1 MSSELTKLAQRRL
14 MSIYPEEMIDDN
26 ISVISMDTTICE
38 TEDLKKHKSH
48 KSNKFDTGVLY
59 AENLELKE
67 LNSNLK
73 KMNENLRIQVN
84 KLTLKLSNKNQETE
98 IESRIKHYKQSLT
111 ELSAQYDKISKENE
125 MLINQNKCV
134 DSLFKIME
142 INNKYGYKLPIPNPK
157 DNRQIVVDKITQ
169 IVGNDIILT
178 ECRTSPLQQ
187 WQGNNKD
194 KVQIGDIVLLDITD
208 CYNRIIIHKFSQ
220 AEKHVIIN
228 LPTEEYRKVNPLHPM
243 EQATD
248 LNSLGMIKGLYKSI
262 TSH

>member
-1 MSSELTKLAQRRL
+1 MQQ
-14 MSIYPEEMIDDN
+14 
-26 ISVISMDTTICE
+26 
-38 TEDLKKHKSH
+38 
-48 KSNKFDTGVLY
+48 
-59 AENLELKE
+59 
-67 LNSNLK
+67 NLK
-73 KMNENLRIQVN
+73 MYIQ
-84 KLTLKLSNKNQETE
+84 
-98 IESRIKHYKQSLT
+98 
-111 ELSAQYDKISKENE
+111 
-125 MLINQNKCV
+125 INQNG
-134 DSLFKIME
+134 E
-142 INNKYGYKLPIPNPK
+142 NENKGIKGNISITNVQP
-157 DNRQIVVDKITQ
+157 IVVDKITQ